1 MSSRVHRHHPDGCVT
16 FATDPE
22 HPAIRIEDVSMR
34 WGRRQVLRDVSYTVN
49 YGDFV
54 AITGPNGGGKTTLL
68 RIILGLTRPTSG
80 VVRYFDEEARPVSR
94 IDIGYL
100 PQKNM
105 IDSHFPILVE
115 EVVGSGL
122 LGVKGLDAE
131 ERQGRVDDT
140 IALMGLE
147 AHRRQPIGVLSG
159 GQLQRALLGR
169 ALVSRP
175 GVLVLDE
182 PLSYIDKRFESRLY
196 DILSGVSEDTTI
208 LLVSHELSMIDH
220 MANRH
225 IIIDGGLHE
234 CSAPHHYVSSGCD

>member
-1 MSSRVHRHHPDGCVT
+1 MKLPGHSPACRCGHCHNGQGSPLFSLSDISYSR
-16 FATDPE
+16 E
-22 HPAIRIEDVSMR
+22 
-34 WGRRQVLRDVSYTVN
+34 RRPILVDINLTVDI
-49 YGDFV
+49 GDFI

-80 VVRYFDEEARPVSR
+80 AVRYFDEEARPVSR

-140 IALMGLE
+140 IMLMGLE